1 MIAPLIEVLGTD
13 FDDLRREYAEYR
25 MRQGRELVFLL
36 PPDAGSSTAAEDA
49 PAGRACRSA
58 SGDDPLAALADYCAN
73 LLPLPPFDVWLGDVR
88 EHPDEYLESLDSPGG
103 APTVSAPATLDARCF
118 ERAGTEWI
126 ARLRAFRDQGRMA
139 WFHHLPL
146 PGTAIPCSVPLS
158 SFREEGPR
166 EVRERFLTFE
176 SAALE
181 SFLRSA
187 MS

>member
-1 MIAPLIEVLGTD
+1 LIAPLIEVLGTD

-36 PPDAGSSTAAEDA
+36 PPDAVRPLLRRMHRQAV
-49 PAGRACRSA
+49 PADRLR
-58 SGDDPLAALADYCAN
+58 DDPLAALADYCAN

-126 ARLRAFRDQGRMA
+126 ARLRAFRDQGA
-139 WFHHLPL
+139 WRGFITFHSRDGDPVQRTSL
-146 PGTAIPCSVPLS
+146 V
-158 SFREEGPR
+158 FREEGPR